1 MLLRYARCS
10 ASLLLSR
17 CAHATGLYAVSCA
30 AHFHTTRGA
39 LTCFPPAFLLH
50 VAARCP
56 ALLPVNGLLIMRAV
70 CSDWVQDRITQCPR
84 KKMRMRG
91 RASLHPGVLW
101 QPRFLNCSPQ
111 SCNEGHFARFCGF
124 WTAFLQSLNN
134 VSIIDSGQISLAACM
149 GYSRRELK
157 P

>member
-1 MLLRYARCS
+1 MLLHYARCS

-17 CAHATGLYAVSCA
+17 CAHATCLYAVSCA
-30 AHFHTTRGA
+30 AHFHSTRGA

-70 CSDWVQDRITQCPR
+70 CSDWVHDRITQCPR
-84 KKMRMRG
+84 KKIRMRG

-111 SCNEGHFARFCGF
+111 SCNEGHCARFCGF
-124 WTAFLQSLNN
+124 SGLHSCSRSTMSTRFHYRFWPDFIGCLRGLQ
-134 VSIIDSGQISLAACM
+134 
-149 GYSRRELK
+149 
-157 P
+157 